1 MFSVGAVSKFTSKE
15 INKALFE
22 NKANEYLKRLYGEEA
37 KFREGQLDAIVSVLN
52 NNRTLVVQKTGW
64 GKSLI
69 YFLSTRILRDMKK
82 GPTIIISPLLSLINN
97 QIESAKGLNLKAV
110 TINSTNKNDWDE
122 IEYKIKQDEYDV
134 LLVSPERL
142 GNEEFINSVLNNIKE
157 SIGMLVVD
165 EAHCISD
172 WGHDFRPDYKRI
184 NKIIKLLSPNI
195 PFLATTATA
204 NNRVVNDVKE
214 QLGDDLKIIRGPLT
228 RKSINIQTIKLD
240 SQSERLAWI
249 SENINKMSGTGII
262 YCLTKRDCE
271 IVSGW
276 LNKNGICVESYYS
289 GFDTEERAIKEYKL
303 INNEIKALVATVALG
318 MGFDK
323 PDIGFVIHFQRPGN
337 VVAYYQ
343 QIGRA
348 GRGIEESYAVLLYGD
363 EDDEITEYFIKT
375 AFPTYKEMESVVNI
389 LDNSE
394 SGLSINGILS
404 KINMKQKR
412 LDKCLKFLQIE
423 GAIYKEGSKYYK
435 SMNQWIPDFEHS
447 KKITQI
453 RKNELESMNH
463 YTSTKNCYMKF
474 IADELDDK
482 YASDC
487 GKCSNCTGKNIFPN
501 SVEFT
506 DVVRAEQYIKGE
518 VLLIEPRKRWPV
530 GIKINNTNAITED
543 LMMEEGYML
552 CCYGDSG
559 WGKLVKQG
567 KYHDGYFSDE
577 LVDASYNILKEK
589 VKEWNIK
596 WVTSIPS
603 LRRPEL
609 VRYFAKRLSNKL
621 ELNYEEVLFKKAD
634 TPEQKKMENSFG
646 QFENVCKGI
655 DIKECYKGNVL
666 IIDDMID
673 SKWTLTYATYLLRDN
688 GSGNVYP
695 FALAKTTSQGGD

>member
-271 IVSGW
+271 IVS
-276 LNKNGICVESYYS
+276 N
-289 GFDTEERAIKEYKL
+289 
-303 INNEIKALVATVALG
+303 
-318 MGFDK
+318 
-323 PDIGFVIHFQRPGN
+323 
-337 VVAYYQ
+337 
-343 QIGRA
+343 
-348 GRGIEESYAVLLYGD
+348 
-363 EDDEITEYFIKT
+363 
-375 AFPTYKEMESVVNI
+375 
-389 LDNSE
+389 
-394 SGLSINGILS
+394 
-404 KINMKQKR
+404 
-412 LDKCLKFLQIE
+412 
-423 GAIYKEGSKYYK
+423 
-435 SMNQWIPDFEHS
+435 
-447 KKITQI
+447 
-453 RKNELESMNH
+453 
-463 YTSTKNCYMKF
+463 
-474 IADELDDK
+474 
-482 YASDC
+482 
-487 GKCSNCTGKNIFPN
+487 
-501 SVEFT
+501 
-506 DVVRAEQYIKGE
+506 
-518 VLLIEPRKRWPV
+518 
-530 GIKINNTNAITED
+530 
-543 LMMEEGYML
+543 
-552 CCYGDSG
+552 
-559 WGKLVKQG
+559 
-567 KYHDGYFSDE
+567 
-577 LVDASYNILKEK
+577 
-589 VKEWNIK
+589 
-596 WVTSIPS
+596 
-603 LRRPEL
+603 PE
-609 VRYFAKRLSNKL
+609 
-621 ELNYEEVLFKKAD
+621 
-634 TPEQKKMENSFG
+634 
-646 QFENVCKGI
+646 
-655 DIKECYKGNVL
+655 
-666 IIDDMID
+666 
-673 SKWTLTYATYLLRDN
+673 
-688 GSGNVYP
+688 
-695 FALAKTTSQGGD
+695 